1 MIHRTAAAC
10 CLTALLTACAGSDA
24 PADPAADASQ
34 APPTSAVTSAPSA
47 PSSPSATPSPEP
59 TVEGT
64 VIELTYAGGEITGD
78 TGRVEVALGDTVVL
92 RVTSDVAEEV
102 HVHGVD
108 EYIDL
113 PAGETTEA
121 TFVADVPGVF
131 ELELHG
137 SGTLL
142 TRMQVQ

>member
-1 MIHRTAAAC
+1 MAAMIRRTAVGLSAVLLLAAC
-10 CLTALLTACAGSDA
+10 GGSE
-24 PADPAADASQ
+24 PAASS
-34 APPTSAVTSAPSA
+34 APPSPLPPATSSA
-47 PSSPSATPSPEP
+47 PSSSPSASPSPSP

-64 VIELTYAGGEITGD
+64 VIELTVAGGEVSGD
-78 TGRVEVALGDTVVL
+78 TGRVEVPLNGTVIL

-108 EYIDL
+108 EYVDL
-113 PAGETTEA
+113 AAGQTTEA

-137 SGTLL
+137 SGQLL